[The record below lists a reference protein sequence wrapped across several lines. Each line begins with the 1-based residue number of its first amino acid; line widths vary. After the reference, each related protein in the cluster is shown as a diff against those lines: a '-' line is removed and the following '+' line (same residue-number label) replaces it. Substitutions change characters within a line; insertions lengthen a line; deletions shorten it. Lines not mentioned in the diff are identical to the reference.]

1 MADQHLRING
11 QPTVFGSGWMSGV
24 LAVLLSGAGLG
35 AVICFLF
42 WDVLTMA
49 EAREHYARFLPYIRG
64 LVHVMLVAGFLL
76 GVMSISLRQ
85 NRILGL
91 SACLLVLVAALLGG
105 SQVEVADREGKPVYL
120 GLDYFLLSLI
130 ITSAIFM
137 PLERLFGRREQPIFR
152 SGFWT
157 DMTYFFISTLAV
169 QFTTLMTLAPA
180 MVLFKWA
187 QFEGVQTFIRSLPW
201 VVQFLLIM
209 LSTDI
214 VQYWVHRTFHVV
226 PWLWKFHAVHHST
239 DAMDW
244 LAGTRLHVVE
254 QIGTRALTFIP
265 VFILGFDLVPT
276 AAYVVFI
283 TFHATFIHANV
294 RFYYGPLKWLI
305 ATPQFHHWHHAIER
319 EAIDKNFAVH
329 FPVLDLLFGTYYLP
343 DQWPSGYGIH
353 DKVPRGWLRQF
364 FYPFLPRKT
373 SVTEETPVVQVHE

>member
-1 MADQHLRING
+1 MESHSQFDG
-11 QPTVFGSGWMSGV
+11 QPTRFGSGWISGV
-24 LAVLLSGAGLG
+24 LAVLLAGAGLG
-35 AVICFLF
+35 AVICFHF
-42 WDVLTMA
+42 WDVLTMV
-49 EAREHYARFLPYIRG
+49 EAREQYAKYLPYIRG
-64 LVHVMLVAGFLL
+64 VVHVFLVAGFLL
-76 GVMSISLRQ
+76 GIASISLRQ
-85 NRILGL
+85 NKVLGL
-91 SACLLVLVAALLGG
+91 AACLLVLVAALLGG
-105 SQVEVADREGKPVYL
+105 SQVEVADREGKPVYV

-130 ITSAIFM
+130 VTSAIFV

-169 QFTTLMTLAPA
+169 QLTTLMTLAPA

-187 QFEGVQTFIRSLPW
+187 QFESVQTFVKSLPW

-244 LAGTRLHVVE
+244 LAGTRLHLVE

-265 VFILGFDLVPT
+265 VFILGFDIVPM

-294 RFYYGPLKWLI
+294 RFYYGPMKFVV

-364 FYPFLPRKT
+364 FYPFLPRKKA
-373 SVTEETPVVQVHE
+373 VTDQTPVVQVHE

>member
-1 MADQHLRING
+1 MTDQHSSIDG
-11 QPTVFGSGWMSGV
+11 QPTTFGTGWISGV
-24 LAVLLSGAGLG
+24 LAVLLAGAGLG
-35 AVICFLF
+35 AVICFLY
-42 WDVLTMA
+42 WDVLTME
-49 EAREHYARFLPYIRG
+49 EAREHYAQYLPYIRG
-64 LVHVMLVAGFLL
+64 LVHVLLVAGFLL
-76 GVMSISLRQ
+76 GVLSISLRR
-85 NRILGL
+85 NKVLGL
-91 SACLLVLVAALLGG
+91 SACLLVLIAALLGG
-105 SQVEVADREGKPVYL
+105 SQAAVADRPGKPFYL
-120 GLDYFLLSLI
+120 GLDYFLLSLV
-130 ITSAIFM
+130 ITSAIFV
-137 PLERLFGRREQPIFR
+137 PLERVFGRRDQPIFR

-180 MVLFKWA
+180 MVLFEWA
-187 QFEGVQTFIRSLPW
+187 QFASVQNFIKGLPW

-209 LSTDI
+209 LTTDI

-254 QIGTRALTFIP
+254 QILTRALTFIP
-265 VFILGFDLVPT
+265 VFILGFDLVPM

-329 FPVLDLLFGTYYLP
+329 FPVLDLLFGTFYLP
-343 DQWPSGYGIH
+343 DKWPSGYGIH

-364 FYPFLPRKT
+364 FYPFLPGKKA
-373 SVTEETPVVQVHE
+373 VTDETPVVQVHE

>member
-1 MADQHLRING
+1 MMADTIPSTDRPKH
-11 QPTVFGSGWMSGV
+11 FGSGWLSGV

-49 EAREHYARFLPYIRG
+49 EAREHYVHYLPYIRG
-64 LVHVMLVAGFLL
+64 LVHVLLVAGFLL

-85 NRILGL
+85 NKTLGL
-91 SACLLVLVAALLGG
+91 AACLMVLVAALLGG
-105 SQVEVADREGKPVYL
+105 SQAAMGERAGKPFYL

-130 ITSAIFM
+130 ITSAIFV
-137 PLERLFGRREQPIFR
+137 PLERLFGRRDQPIFR

-187 QFEGVQTFIRSLPW
+187 QFESVQTFIRSLPW

-214 VQYWVHRTFHVV
+214 VQYWVHRTIHIV

-254 QIGTRALTFIP
+254 QLGTRALTFIP
-265 VFILGFDLVPT
+265 VFILGFDMVPM

-294 RFYYGPLKWLI
+294 RFYYGPLKWLV

-329 FPVLDLLFGTYYLP
+329 FPVLDLLFGTFYLP
-343 DQWPSGYGIH
+343 DQWPSGYGIR

-364 FYPFLPRKT
+364 FYPFLPRKS
-373 SVTEETPVVQVHE
+373 SVTEETPVVHVHE

>member
-1 MADQHLRING
+1 MEAKSTLDGL
-11 QPTVFGSGWMSGV
+11 PTRFGSGWISGV
-24 LAVLLSGAGLG
+24 LAVLLAGSGLG
-35 AVICFLF
+35 AVICFLY
-42 WDVLTMA
+42 WDVLTME
-49 EAREHYARFLPYIRG
+49 EAREHYARYLPYIRG
-64 LVHVMLVAGFLL
+64 LVHVLLVAGFLL
-76 GVMSISLRQ
+76 GVLSISLRKSK
-85 NRILGL
+85 ILGVW
-91 SACLLVLVAALLGG
+91 ACLMVLVAALLGG
-105 SQVEVADREGKPVYL
+105 SQAALGERAGKPFYL

-130 ITSAIFM
+130 ITSAIFV
-137 PLERLFGRREQPIFR
+137 PLERLFGRRDQPIFR
-152 SGFWT
+152 NGFWT

-180 MVLFKWA
+180 MVLFEWA
-187 QFEGVQTFIRSLPW
+187 QFQSVQTFVKELPW

-254 QIGTRALTFIP
+254 QILTRALTFIP
-265 VFILGFDLVPT
+265 VFILGFHLVPM

-329 FPVLDLLFGTYYLP
+329 FPVLDLVFGTFYLP

-364 FYPFLPRKT
+364 FYPFLPQKK

>member
-1 MADQHLRING
+1 MASDQSLDAE
-11 QPTVFGSGWMSGV
+11 PTHFGSGWISGV
-24 LAVLLSGAGLG
+24 LAIVLAGAGLG
-35 AVICFLF
+35 AVLCFLF

-49 EAREHYARFLPYIRG
+49 DARPHYAAYLPYLRA
-64 LVHVMLVAGFLL
+64 LVHVLLVAGFLL
-76 GVMSISLRQ
+76 GVLSMTLRASKL
-85 NRILGL
+85 LGFT
-91 SACLLVLVAALLGG
+91 ACLLVLGAALLGG
-105 SQVEVADREGKPVYL
+105 SQVELANREGKPVYL

-130 ITSAIFM
+130 ITSAIFVPM
-137 PLERLFGRREQPIFR
+137 ERLFGRREQPIFR

-157 DMTYFFISTLAV
+157 DMTYFFVSTLAV
-169 QFTTLMTLAPA
+169 QFTTLLTLYPA
-180 MVLFKWA
+180 MALFAWA
-187 QFEGVQTFIRSLPW
+187 QFASVQAFVRSLPW

-244 LAGTRLHVVE
+244 LAGNRLHVVE
-254 QIGTRALTFIP
+254 QILVRALTFMP

-294 RFYYGPLKWLI
+294 RFYYGPLKWLV

-319 EAIDKNFAVH
+319 EAIDKNFAIH
-329 FPVLDLLFGTYYLP
+329 FPALDLLFGTYYLP
-343 DQWPSGYGIH
+343 EKWPSGYGIH
-353 DKVPRGWLRQF
+353 DQVPRGWLRQF
-364 FYPFLPRKT
+364 FYPFLPKKKSSDQQVPT
-373 SVTEETPVVQVHE
+373 VQVHK